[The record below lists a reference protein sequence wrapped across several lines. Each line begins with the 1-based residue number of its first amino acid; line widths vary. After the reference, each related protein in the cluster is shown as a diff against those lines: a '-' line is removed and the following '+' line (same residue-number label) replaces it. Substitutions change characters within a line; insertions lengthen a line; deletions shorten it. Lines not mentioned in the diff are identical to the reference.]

1 MPQRL
6 FLRHH
11 EKVLREEE
19 QMMRIVMPNTS
30 LNDLEPLAIFVN
42 KPSTATKTLT
52 FNLGD
57 ILREA
62 L

>member
-1 MPQRL
+1 MKLYQHQKML
-6 FLRHH
+6 TA
-11 EKVLREEE
+11 EE